1 VLDLPGIWISPEFGS
16 SSNTETATVSAFGK
30 LSGHLGLDRPDR
42 ITMIVRHQPEGIFP
56 FPFGENPDTLINSSP
71 TSAGCVGKISV
82 LGGGGVPLLYVSGY
96 QAEIERLVN
105 LSSLSFF
112 HSLRADHRNKQ
123 FAVIGLGRFGRAVAH
138 TLHQQGY
145 DVLCVDTDESK
156 VAQILSDRI
165 ATHARQLDSTQP
177 AALKEA
183 GIFEQDTVIVAIG
196 NYVQESIITTLNVK
210 EGGVPHVVAKASSE
224 IHVKLLKKVGAD
236 HVVFPEYEMGCELAR
251 SLTRPGILDRFDLD
265 PENSIVEVI
274 VPEQFDG
281 KTIADLK
288 FRSSYGLSLLAIGHN
303 GKFAINPTPSQRLEK
318 GSLMVVIGS
327 NQNIDRLPI

>member
-1 VLDLPGIWISPEFGS
+1 
-16 SSNTETATVSAFGK
+16 
-30 LSGHLGLDRPDR
+30 
-42 ITMIVRHQPEGIFP
+42 
-56 FPFGENPDTLINSSP
+56 
-71 TSAGCVGKISV
+71 
-82 LGGGGVPLLYVSGY
+82 
-96 QAEIERLVN
+96 LVN

-112 HSLRADHRNKQ
+112 HSLRTDHKDHKNKQ
-123 FAVIGLGRFGRAVAH
+123 FAVIGLGRFGRAVAG

-145 DVLCVDTDESK
+145 DVLCVDSDESK
-156 VAQILSDRI
+156 VAQILADRI

-177 AALKEA
+177 SALKEA

-210 EGGVPHVVAKASSE
+210 EGGVAHVVAKASSE

-236 HVVFPEYEMGCELAR
+236 HVVFPEHETGCELAR

-288 FRSSYGLSLLAIGHN
+288 LRSSYGLNLLAIGRN
-303 GKFAINPTPSQRLEK
+303 GKFSMNPEPGQRLEK
-318 GSLMVVIGS
+318 GSVMVVIGS
-327 NQNIDRLPI
+327 NHDIDRLPI